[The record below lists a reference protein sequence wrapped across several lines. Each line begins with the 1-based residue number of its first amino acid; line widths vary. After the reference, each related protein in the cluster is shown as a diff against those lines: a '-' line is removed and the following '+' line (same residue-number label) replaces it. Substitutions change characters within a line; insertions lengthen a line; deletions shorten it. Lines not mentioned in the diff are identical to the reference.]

1 MRLRSSISAS
11 SLAAILAIS
20 IQGPPDI
27 LSAVATTKLRDSLQA
42 AAAHKSHLWR
52 DTPAFDGT
60 LVNAYIEIPFGE
72 RNKYEFNM
80 ATNTRVVDRVIPEA
94 IGGYP
99 VNYGIVPQT
108 IGWDGDPFDALVLG
122 PPLKGGA
129 LVKGIIVGIMHMED
143 EKGLDSKVVLSRVG
157 ADGRP
162 AHDLTEAD
170 LERIADYFNRYKRE
184 DNDPKTYATVTG
196 WGTAADGRAF
206 VRTTH
211 AFFKDCQARAGAAC
225 HVMP

>member
-1 MRLRSSISAS
+1 MLSRIAVVVALAWSA
-11 SLAAILAIS
+11 
-20 IQGPPDI
+20 IQGPPDV
-27 LSAVATTKLRDSLQA
+27 LPSAATTKLRDSLQA
-42 AAAHKSHLWR
+42 AASHKSHLWR

-80 ATNTRVVDRVIPEA
+80 ATNTRVIDRVIQEV

-122 PPLKGGA
+122 PPLKGGQ
-129 LVKGIIVGIMHMED
+129 LVKGIIVGVMHMED

-157 ADGRP
+157 ADGR
-162 AHDLTEAD
+162 ATHDLTEAD

>member
-1 MRLRSSISAS
+1 MLARIAVAVALAWSA
-11 SLAAILAIS
+11 
-20 IQGPPDI
+20 IQGPPDV
-27 LSAVATTKLRDSLQA
+27 LPAAATTKLRDSLQA
-42 AAAHKSHLWR
+42 AAAHKRHLWR
-52 DTPAFDGT
+52 DTPAMEGN

-80 ATNTRVVDRVIPEA
+80 AQNARAIDRVIPEA

-108 IGWDGDPFDALVLG
+108 IAWDGDPFDALVLG

-143 EKGLDSKVVLSRVG
+143 EKGLDSKVVLSRLG
-157 ADGRP
+157 PDGR
-162 AHDLTEAD
+162 ATHDLTEAD

-184 DNDPKTYATVTG
+184 DDDPKTYATVTG

-206 VRTTH
+206 VRITH
-211 AFFKDCQARAGAAC
+211 AFFRDCQERAGAAC

>member
-1 MRLRSSISAS
+1 MLARIAVVVALAS
-11 SLAAILAIS
+11 GA
-20 IQGPPDI
+20 IQGPPDV
-27 LSAVATTKLRDSLQA
+27 LPAAATTKLGESLQA
-42 AAAHKSHLWR
+42 AAAHKRHLWR
-52 DTPAFDGT
+52 DTAAFDGN

-72 RNKYEFNM
+72 RNKYEFSM
-80 ATNTRVVDRVIPEA
+80 AKNTRVVDRVIPGA

-108 IGWDGDPFDALVLG
+108 MSWDGDPFDALVLG
-122 PPLKGGA
+122 PPLKGGE
-129 LVKGIIVGIMHMED
+129 LVKGIIVGVMHMED

-157 ADGRP
+157 ADGR
-162 AHDLTEAD
+162 ATHDLTEAD

-184 DNDPKTYATVTG
+184 DDDPKTYATVTG

-211 AFFKDCQARAGAAC
+211 AFFKDCQTRAGAAC

>member
-1 MRLRSSISAS
+1 MLARIAVVVALAS
-11 SLAAILAIS
+11 GAS
-20 IQGPPDI
+20 QGPPDI
-27 LSAVATTKLRDSLQA
+27 LPAAATMKLGESLQA
-42 AAAHKSHLWR
+42 AAAHKRHLWR
-52 DTPAFDGT
+52 DTAAFDGN

-72 RNKYEFNM
+72 RNKYEFSM
-80 ATNTRVVDRVIPEA
+80 AKNTRVVDRVIPEA

-108 IGWDGDPFDALVLG
+108 MSWDGDPFDALVLG
-122 PPLKGGA
+122 PPLKGGE
-129 LVKGIIVGIMHMED
+129 LVKGIIVGVMHMED

-157 ADGRP
+157 ADGR
-162 AHDLTEAD
+162 ATHDLTEAD

-184 DNDPKTYATVTG
+184 DDDPKTFATVTG

-206 VRTTH
+206 VRITH

>member
-1 MRLRSSISAS
+1 MLSRIAVVVALAWSA
-11 SLAAILAIS
+11 
-20 IQGPPDI
+20 IQGPPDV
-27 LSAVATTKLRDSLQA
+27 LPSAATTKLRDSLQA
-42 AAAHKSHLWR
+42 AASHKSHLWR

-60 LVNAYIEIPFGE
+60 LVNAYIEIPVGE

-80 ATNTRVVDRVIPEA
+80 ATNTRVIDRVIQEV

-122 PPLKGGA
+122 PPLKGGQ
-129 LVKGIIVGIMHMED
+129 LVKGIIVGVMHMED

-157 ADGRP
+157 ADGR
-162 AHDLTEAD
+162 ATHDLTEAD

>member
-1 MRLRSSISAS
+1 MLARIAVAVALAWSA
-11 SLAAILAIS
+11 
-20 IQGPPDI
+20 IQGPPDV
-27 LSAVATTKLRDSLQA
+27 LPAAATTKLRDSLQA
-42 AAAHKSHLWR
+42 AAAHKRHLWR
-52 DTPAFDGT
+52 DTPAMEGN

-80 ATNTRVVDRVIPEA
+80 AQNARAIDRVIPEA

-108 IGWDGDPFDALVLG
+108 ISWDGDPFDALVLG
-122 PPLKGGA
+122 PPLKGGQ
-129 LVKGIIVGIMHMED
+129 LVKGIMVGIMHMED
-143 EKGLDSKVVLSRVG
+143 EKGLDSKVVLSRLG
-157 ADGRP
+157 PDGR
-162 AHDLTEAD
+162 ATHDLTEAD

-184 DNDPKTYATVTG
+184 DDDPKTYATVTG

-206 VRTTH
+206 VRITH
-211 AFFKDCQARAGAAC
+211 AFFRDCQKRAGAAC